1 MVILQRH
8 VWSTLEG
15 QRCAHAG
22 ATAVEPR
29 FLEIDECAAS
39 DVHRRPSDDTPVARF
54 ERRRSRG
61 KQMFGFARLAEQR
74 ERERGSRS
82 ANASVHALFQGALR
96 EGDHAGSERGER
108 SDG

>member
-1 MVILQRH
+1 
-8 VWSTLEG
+8 
-15 QRCAHAG
+15 
-22 ATAVEPR
+22 
-29 FLEIDECAAS
+29 
-39 DVHRRPSDDTPVARF
+39 
-54 ERRRSRG
+54 
-61 KQMFGFARLAEQR
+61 MFGFARLAEQR